1 MLIIAYFTENT
12 QYETL
17 ANNLRQS
24 CNQFNIPNHIK
35 PVQNLGSWEK
45 NTHYKAQFIL
55 DCLNQFSE
63 NLLYVDVDAVFRS
76 YPELLQTLD
85 CDIAYRT
92 ENFRWRAN
100 EALSGT
106 IYLRNSRKTKELVK
120 SWIQLNESN
129 PAQRFDPTTWEQ
141 ANMQRVVQNNPD
153 INYYNLPPGFTYI
166 FDHHRKMYPNEKII
180 IEHFQESRNVF
191 RRKSL

>member
-55 DCLNQFSE
+55 NSLNEFQD
-63 NLLYVDVDAVFRS
+63 NLLYVDADAIFRS
-76 YPELLQTLD
+76 YPKLLETID

-92 ENFRWRAN
+92 ENFKWRAN

-106 IYLRNSRKTKELVK
+106 IYLRNSEKTKSLVK
-120 SWIQLNESN
+120 SWISLNESN
-129 PAQRFDPTTWEQ
+129 PAKRLDPSTWEQ
-141 ANMQRVVQNNPD
+141 ANMQRVVQANPD
-153 INYYNLPPGFTYI
+153 IKYYNLPPEYTFIT
-166 FDHHRKMYPNEKII
+166 DHTRKLYPGLSPVV
-180 IEHFQESRNVF
+180 EHFQESRNVF
-191 RRKSL
+191 KRKSL